1 MFGARRLSLL
11 ISLACLRRAVL
22 GEEVIT
28 WASDLTAA
36 AGATIP
42 TGRAAFASALQAD
55 TGPLDS
61 KLWLFGGLVSF
72 TTFSRQL
79 WSYSLVSSEWEME
92 GAVGPSAA
100 HGCQMVAVCA
110 SHAQSSCASG

>member
-1 MFGARRLSLL
+1 
-11 ISLACLRRAVL
+11 
-22 GEEVIT
+22 VIT
-28 WASDLTAA
+28 WASDLAVA

-61 KLWLFGGLVSF
+61 KLWLFGGMVSF
-72 TTFSRQL
+72 SSFSSEL

-92 GAVGPSAA
+92 GAVGPAAA
-100 HGCQMVAVCA
+100 HGCQMVAVRA
-110 SHAQSSCASG
+110 SHARSSCV